1 VLLLNDTDTKQMLHR
16 TATILFGR
24 HRARIDRTAPNLLV
38 HTCAFFVPG
47 LSKDQPSEV
56 TGDTFSVAPV
66 KRLQRVVVSIYLN
79 YS

>member
-1 VLLLNDTDTKQMLHR
+1 MLLLNDNDTKQMLHR
-16 TATILFGR
+16 TATILLPPPG
-24 HRARIDRTAPNLLV
+24 AYCTAMNLV

-47 LSKDQPSEV
+47 LSRDQPSEV

>member
-1 VLLLNDTDTKQMLHR
+1 MLLLNDNDTKQMLHR
-16 TATILFGR
+16 TASILLPPPGAY
-24 HRARIDRTAPNLLV
+24 HRTAPNLV

-47 LSKDQPSEV
+47 LSREQPSEV
-56 TGDTFSVAPV
+56 TGDTFSVSPV